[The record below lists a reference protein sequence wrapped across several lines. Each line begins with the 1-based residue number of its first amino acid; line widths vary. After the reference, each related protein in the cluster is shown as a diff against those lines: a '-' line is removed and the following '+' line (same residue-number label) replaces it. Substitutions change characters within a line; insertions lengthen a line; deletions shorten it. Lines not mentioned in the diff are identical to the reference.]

1 MYKAD
6 CETAFGG
13 VHELLAYYH
22 MPDVPLP
29 PELSGKELAG
39 YLNGNTALIL
49 VPVNLEEDWY
59 RRLSCPVL
67 TWDQEGLCRAVFPGG
82 LGRTWFRSSGSGR
95 RVAVTRENAAQFCRE
110 GYAVQRDLPGKP
122 PTLRG
127 VMRCL
132 LVGMGVPELIFFLL
146 WSLLGGVFLVL
157 LAALAR
163 GMLTDAVLRAELSAV
178 QDYSLGLAGLVLT
191 GLVMLYIG
199 RRMAL
204 RMSRRGGLGLLPAL
218 GERLWLPAE
227 RREQAAQAAM
237 LAGLREDGE
246 KLCLW
251 LLTLLWTAGLSAPA
265 AAALWAVSPRMAG
278 TVLGTAAVLTLA
290 GSAAVWLCK
299 ARPEADRE
307 RYRWLEGRRGDK
319 RFGVERPFPFTR
331 REASRENARIGWA
344 LPLLLSPMLL
354 AGAEERL
361 VLTSL
366 LYGMALSIPAA
377 APALLLSRGPRTG
390 EALSRLQ
397 RLLLQAGSHRGH
409 QQQLPDMDSPL
420 ELKTV
425 TFTYPGRR
433 EPVLRDVDLLV
444 TPGEVLGILG
454 GTGEGKTTLARLMT
468 GLLEPDCGM
477 VYYGGTEL
485 WRYEPEFIRSR
496 IALENGT
503 DIRLLE
509 RTPDSLDGRT
519 TVIFSVRE
527 EDLACC
533 GRIYEL
539 ADGRL
544 LERNITR

>member
-6 CETAFGG
+6 REEVYGG
-13 VHELLAYYH
+13 ARELLAYYRL
-22 MPDVPLP
+22 PDVSLP
-29 PELSGKELAG
+29 PELSGEELAG
-39 YLNGNTALIL
+39 CLNGNTALIL
-49 VPVNLEEDWY
+49 APVDLEGDWY
-59 RRLSCPVL
+59 RGLSCPVL
-67 TWDQEGLCRAVFPGG
+67 AWDQDGLCRAVFPGR
-82 LGRTWFRSSGSGR
+82 LGRAWFRGAGSGR
-95 RVAVTRENAAQFCRE
+95 RVAVTGENAAQFCRE
-110 GYAVQRDLPGKP
+110 GYAARRGLPGKTP
-122 PTLRG
+122 SLRG
-127 VMRCL
+127 ALSYL
-132 LVGMGVPELIFFLL
+132 LAEMGGPELAFFLL
-146 WSLLGGVFLVL
+146 WSLLGGVFLAL

-163 GMLTDAVLRAELSAV
+163 SMLTDAVLRAELSAV
-178 QDYSLGLAGLVLT
+178 RGYSLGLAGLTLT
-191 GLVMLYIG
+191 GLVTLYVGG
-199 RRMAL
+199 RMVQ
-204 RMSRRGGLGLLPAL
+204 RMSRRGGLGLLFVL
-218 GERLWLPAE
+218 GERLWLSADCRE
-227 RREQAAQAAM
+227 RAAQAAM

-246 KLCLW
+246 RLCLW
-251 LLTLLWTAGLSAPA
+251 LLTLLWSAGLLTPA
-265 AAALWAVSPRMAG
+265 VAALWPVSPRMAG
-278 TVLGTAAVLTLA
+278 TALGTAIVLTLA
-290 GSAAVWLCK
+290 GSAAVWLYK

-331 REASRENARIGWA
+331 RAASRENARIGWG

-354 AGAEERL
+354 AGAGERL
-361 VLTSL
+361 VLTDL

-377 APALLLSRGPRTG
+377 APALLLSRGPGTG
-390 EALSRLQ
+390 EALSRLR
-397 RLLLQAGSHRGH
+397 RLLPQAESHQGH
-409 QQQLPDMDSPL
+409 QQRLPDMNSPL

-433 EPVLRDVDLLV
+433 EPVLRDVELLV
-444 TPGEVLGILG
+444 APGEVLGILG

-468 GLLEPDCGM
+468 GLLKPDRGM

-485 WRYEPEFIRSR
+485 WRYEPELIRSR

-519 TVIFSVRE
+519 TVIFSTRE

-544 LERNITR
+544 LKRNITR